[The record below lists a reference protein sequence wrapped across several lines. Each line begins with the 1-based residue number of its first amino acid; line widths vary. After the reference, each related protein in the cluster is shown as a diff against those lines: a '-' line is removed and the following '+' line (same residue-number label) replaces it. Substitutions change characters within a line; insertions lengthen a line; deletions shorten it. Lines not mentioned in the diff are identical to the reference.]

1 MKKEVGMMLKV
12 ENLNVHYGVIHAIE
26 DVNIEVRDGEIV
38 TLIGANGAGKTTIL
52 HTITGLKKAT
62 SGSVVF
68 DGTDLL
74 KEQPSKIITHG
85 VAHVPEGR
93 HVFVDMTV
101 REIWKWVLICSGARI
116 RIRSQRV
123 WTMCLKS
130 SRG

>member
-1 MKKEVGMMLKV
+1 MLKV

-93 HVFVDMTV
+93 HVFV
-101 REIWKWVLICSGARI
+101 VLICSGARI

-123 WTMCLKS
+123 WTMCLKNF
-130 SRG
+130 RG